1 MYAVTTYTHHLCNSQ
16 KAVLLRESPM
26 SSVRIR
32 TLVTGTALAV
42 AAFLLAD
49 QGAIFGA
56 DLPKV
61 ALLGAAAGAV
71 LGLVPDRSPAA
82 RLVGFLA
89 GFAAA
94 WLGYA
99 LRAGVLPD
107 IPMGRA
113 IAAVVVV
120 ALVTAVAVASAN
132 RFPMWAG
139 FVGVATML
147 GSYETTFAATPTSFV
162 SDSMTAVTT
171 SLLAASLGF
180 LVAVL
185 VTGPAVESH
194 AGAPQE
200 VDLDAAVPA
209 PRAAA
214 DTNVT
219 LAKKATS

>member
-1 MYAVTTYTHHLCNSQ
+1 L
-16 KAVLLRESPM
+16 
-26 SSVRIR
+26 
-32 TLVTGTALAV
+32 
-42 AAFLLAD
+42 
-49 QGAIFGA
+49 
-56 DLPKV
+56 
-61 ALLGAAAGAV
+61 
-71 LGLVPDRSPAA
+71 
-82 RLVGFLA
+82 
-89 GFAAA
+89 AA

-120 ALVTAVAVASAN
+120 ALVTAVAVATAN
-132 RFPMWAG
+132 RLPMWAG
-139 FVGVATML
+139 FVGVATLL

-180 LVAVL
+180 LVAVIA
-185 VTGPAVESH
+185 TGTEPVPEQ
-194 AGAPQE
+194 APVPPE
-200 VDLDAAVPA
+200 VVVLDAAVPT

-214 DTNVT
+214 DANVK

>member
-1 MYAVTTYTHHLCNSQ
+1 
-16 KAVLLRESPM
+16 M
-26 SSVRIR
+26 SSVRTR
-32 TLVTGTALAV
+32 TLVTGTALAI

-71 LGLVPDRSPAA
+71 LGLVPDRMPAA
-82 RLVGFLA
+82 RLGGFLT

-120 ALVTAVAVASAN
+120 GIITAVAVATGN
-132 RFPMWAG
+132 RLPMWSG
-139 FVGVATML
+139 FLGSAALL
-147 GSYETTFAATPTSFV
+147 GSYETTFASTPTSFV

-171 SLLAASLGF
+171 SLLAVALGF
-180 LVAVL
+180 LIAVL
-185 VTGPAVESH
+185 LAEGRDAEPPAEQ
-194 AGAPQE
+194 PE
-200 VDLDAAVPA
+200 VVVLDAAVPA
-209 PRAAA
+209 PRATA
-214 DTNVT
+214 DSNVT
-219 LAKKATS
+219 VGKKADA

>member
-1 MYAVTTYTHHLCNSQ
+1 
-16 KAVLLRESPM
+16 M
-26 SSVRIR
+26 STVRTR
-32 TLVTGTALAV
+32 TLVTGVALAV
-42 AAFLLAD
+42 AAFVLAD
-49 QGAIFGA
+49 QGAVFGA

-82 RLVGFLA
+82 RLGGFLT

-120 ALVTAVAVASAN
+120 AIVTVVATATAN
-132 RFPMWAG
+132 RLPLWAG
-139 FVGVATML
+139 FVGVTTLL

-171 SLLAASLGF
+171 SLLAAALGF
-180 LVAVL
+180 FVAVL
-185 VTGPAVESH
+185 ASGTSAVGLEP
-194 AGAPQE
+194 GDEPQE
-200 VDLDAAVPA
+200 VVVLDKAVPA
-209 PRAAA
+209 PRPAA
-214 DTNVT
+214 DTNVS
-219 LAKKATS
+219 LAKKATR

>member
-1 MYAVTTYTHHLCNSQ
+1 
-16 KAVLLRESPM
+16 M

-32 TLVTGTALAV
+32 TLVTGSALAV
-42 AAFLLAD
+42 AAFVLAD
-49 QGAIFGA
+49 QGAVFGA

-82 RLVGFLA
+82 RLGGFVG

-120 ALVTAVAVASAN
+120 AVVTAVAAATAN
-132 RFPMWAG
+132 RLPMWAG
-139 FVGVATML
+139 FVGVATLL

-171 SLLAASLGF
+171 SLLAAALGF

-185 VTGPAVESH
+185 ASGTAAVAEH
-194 AGAPQE
+194 APVE
-200 VDLDAAVPA
+200 EDVVVLDAPVPA

-214 DTNVT
+214 DTNVSLT
-219 LAKKATS
+219 KKATT

>member
-1 MYAVTTYTHHLCNSQ
+1 
-16 KAVLLRESPM
+16 M
-26 SSVRIR
+26 SSVRTR

-42 AAFLLAD
+42 TAGLLAD
-49 QGAIFGA
+49 HGAIFGA

-71 LGLVPDRSPAA
+71 LGLVPDRPPAA
-82 RLVGFLA
+82 RLGGFLT
-89 GFAAA
+89 GFLAA

-107 IPMGRA
+107 IPLGRA

-120 ALVTAVAVASAN
+120 ALVTVVAVLTSN
-132 RFPMWAG
+132 RLPMWAG
-139 FVGVATML
+139 FVGVATLL

-185 VTGPAVESH
+185 ATGTPAPEQTTET
-194 AGAPQE
+194 PE
-200 VDLDAAVPA
+200 VVVLDAAVPA
-209 PRAAA
+209 PRVAA
-214 DTNVT
+214 DKNVT